1 MYKCA
6 SSFNGITVSQGKE
19 KFLKSIYAKIKL
31 PSTAISAT
39 IQLYDRTYLS
49 IQPNIS
55 LAMARVDLVP
65 TVITQLE
72 LHRCTMI
79 ISEKRRP
86 TKPLLARRCDCKNCE
101 NLLFDVVAGSA
112 GITSP

>member
-6 SSFNGITVSQGKE
+6 SSFNGITVSQSKE
-19 KFLKSIYAKIKL
+19 QFLKSIYAKIKL

-72 LHRCTMI
+72 PRKYDQFNFI
-79 ISEKRRP
+79 FPIK
-86 TKPLLARRCDCKNCE
+86 
-101 NLLFDVVAGSA
+101 
-112 GITSP
+112 

>member
-6 SSFNGITVSQGKE
+6 PSFNGITVSQGKE
-19 KFLKSIYAKIKL
+19 QFLKSIYAKIKL

-65 TVITQLE
+65 TVIAQLE
-72 LHRCTMI
+72 PRKYDQCNFI
-79 ISEKRRP
+79 FPSNRR
-86 TKPLLARRCDCKNCE
+86 
-101 NLLFDVVAGSA
+101 
-112 GITSP
+112 I

>member
-19 KFLKSIYAKIKL
+19 QFLKNIYAKLKL

-39 IQLYDRTYLS
+39 IQLYNRTYLS

-72 LHRCTMI
+72 PRKYDQFNFIFPIKWKNLVRYQADTSSIPSMRESLRRGGKLHFC
-79 ISEKRRP
+79 
-86 TKPLLARRCDCKNCE
+86 
-101 NLLFDVVAGSA
+101 
-112 GITSP
+112 